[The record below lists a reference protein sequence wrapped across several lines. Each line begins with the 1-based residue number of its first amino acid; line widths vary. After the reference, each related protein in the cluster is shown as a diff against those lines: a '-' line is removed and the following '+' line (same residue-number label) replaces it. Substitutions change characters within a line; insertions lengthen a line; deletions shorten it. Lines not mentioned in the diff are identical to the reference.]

1 MRTKVTANLLTLG
14 LAVAAI
20 LAVGL
25 AAFRLSFVGLR
36 ELAVAAGIPARDAW
50 LFPVVID
57 ITTAIAAALA
67 LAATDDAVR
76 QWFSRV
82 LIVGTLVSIAGN
94 GLHSVLRGQPLPTWG
109 CVMVVAVAPIAV
121 FADVHGLILLIACTA
136 RIPSA
141 LPAPAVPTRESMAPA
156 PVPADPP
163 MVAVSVAV
171 APPPRMMPIPAPIL
185 RPDLPVTSP

>member
-1 MRTKVTANLLTLG
+1 MLSKVSANLIILG

-36 ELAVAAGIPARDAW
+36 ELAVMAAIPAGDAW

-67 LAATDDAVR
+67 LAATDNAVR

-121 FADVHGLILLIACTA
+121 FADVHGLVLLIASTT

-141 LPAPAVPTRESMAPA
+141 VPASPVLTREPA
-156 PVPADPP
+156 GLTPVPADPP

-185 RPDLPVTSP
+185 PPDLPVRSS